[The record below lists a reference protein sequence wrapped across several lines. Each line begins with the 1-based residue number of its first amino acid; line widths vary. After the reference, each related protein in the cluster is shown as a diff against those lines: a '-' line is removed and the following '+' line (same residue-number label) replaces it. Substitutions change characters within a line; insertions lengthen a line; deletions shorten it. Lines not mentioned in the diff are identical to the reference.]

1 MKFRIIPVLL
11 YKYGSLVKSVGFKN
25 HRIVGDNTSSIRVFS
40 KRQADEMIVYDLD
53 ARKNGEFNSVLIKYA
68 VQNCNMPLT
77 MGGGIQSVD
86 DASRLIDNG
95 CDKISVSSLVSSD
108 ISKVYDIARKFG
120 AQAVVATIDY
130 RVVDGVRYI
139 YSNNGEKCHGIIN
152 LENLIT
158 TLVNN
163 GVGEIIFNSIDRDG
177 TMTGFDRELIDDLNQ
192 SYKVP
197 IVISGGCESSD
208 DMHYAE
214 QKNISAAA
222 AGSIF
227 YWKGDSIISLKKEL
241 LKKGSNV
248 REVI

>member
-1 MKFRIIPVLL
+1 
-11 YKYGSLVKSVGFKN
+11 
-25 HRIVGDNTSSIRVFS
+25 
-40 KRQADEMIVYDLD
+40 MIVYDLD

-139 YSNNGEKCHGIIN
+139 QIMEK
-152 LENLIT
+152 
-158 TLVNN
+158 
-163 GVGEIIFNSIDRDG
+163 
-177 TMTGFDRELIDDLNQ
+177 
-192 SYKVP
+192 
-197 IVISGGCESSD
+197 
-208 DMHYAE
+208 
-214 QKNISAAA
+214 
-222 AGSIF
+222 
-227 YWKGDSIISLKKEL
+227 
-241 LKKGSNV
+241 NV
-248 REVI
+248 TAL